1 MHRGLEGKQ
10 AGGVDGERLL
20 SKGRGET
27 QSQLDYRNAR
37 EKREGNG
44 AGQEGHGFF
53 FTFYSISFLKPQ
65 RQIDCT
71 VTQSQQEEE
80 TDEG

>member
-27 QSQLDYRNAR
+27 QTQLDYRNAR
-37 EKREGNG
+37 KREGNG

-53 FTFYSISFLKPQ
+53 SLFIAFLF
-65 RQIDCT
+65 
-71 VTQSQQEEE
+71 
-80 TDEG
+80 